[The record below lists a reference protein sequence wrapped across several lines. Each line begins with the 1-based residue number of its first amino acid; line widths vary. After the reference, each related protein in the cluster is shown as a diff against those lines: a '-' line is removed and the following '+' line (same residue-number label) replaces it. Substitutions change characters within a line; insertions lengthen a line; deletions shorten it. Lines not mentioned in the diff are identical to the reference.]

1 MDILQIE
8 GLTRRFGDLLAV
20 NQVSLAFR
28 ARQTVAIIGPN
39 GAGKSTLFNLLSG
52 RLRPTAG
59 QVYYQG
65 RRLAGLP
72 PHKIQRLGIGRSF
85 QVTNIFREFTTF
97 ENVRLG
103 LLAHWGQCRNL
114 RRPVDKMR
122 EVVEPARAIL
132 EAVGLGG
139 ELETP
144 AATMSHGD
152 QKRLEIA
159 LSLTSDPKLLLL
171 DEPTAGMNPEETARI
186 ARLIGRIAR
195 ERDLTVIFCEHDM
208 SLVFGLAERIVVM
221 QQGQVIADGEPQA
234 IRCDEQVRRAYLG
247 SEGEAC

>member
-72 PHKIQRLGIGRSF
+72 PHRIQRLGIGRSF

-122 EVVEPARAIL
+122 EVVDPARAIL

-139 ELETP
+139 EQETP

-171 DEPTAGMNPEETARI
+171 DEPTAGMNPRRPPESPADRRSPGSGT
-186 ARLIGRIAR
+186 
-195 ERDLTVIFCEHDM
+195 LTVIFASTTCPWSSGWPSGSCH
-208 SLVFGLAERIVVM
+208 AEARSRRRR
-221 QQGQVIADGEPQA
+221 AAA